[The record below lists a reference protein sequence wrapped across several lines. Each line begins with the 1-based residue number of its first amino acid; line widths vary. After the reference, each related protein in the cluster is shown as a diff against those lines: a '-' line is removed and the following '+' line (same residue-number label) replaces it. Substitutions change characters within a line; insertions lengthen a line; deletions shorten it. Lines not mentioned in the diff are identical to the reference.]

1 MGVVWRAHDELLRR
15 DVAVKEL
22 HVRVGV
28 DGDLRLRQVLR
39 EARAAARLRHP
50 GVVAVHDVVVDG
62 GRPLILMELVE
73 GFSLAERVRQQGPL
87 SERRVAEVGA
97 RVLEALSVAHA
108 QGVVHR
114 DVKPANILLDG
125 ERVVLTDFGI
135 AAVVSETTGSSSSL
149 VGSLDYLAPERVNG
163 EVASPASDVWS
174 VGVTLCAA
182 LRGESPFARGDT
194 QATLAA
200 VLTFEPVAIPQAPR
214 LWRVLELLLRKDPR
228 QRLTAAAASAML
240 AAIANGSAADAPA
253 EPIPEPAFVPEPNGR
268 HVVRQLNRLTGEP
281 VAEPTAAPTAAPMA
295 ASMSAPVVEPETAHV
310 VEPIRDS
317 PTGARARARRMSVP
331 LAALVAVLVLVAA
344 GGIWLIVRPGGD
356 VAGTATGTR
365 PAVSAPAGF
374 TAHSGDGFAIA
385 IPRGWFKDP
394 SEQEIF
400 WVSDPHS
407 PRIVLAH
414 LEWWDDAPPGGAY
427 RELADLERGDFL
439 DVDFITDY
447 KRIKLA
453 KLPAAQGTTRAE
465 LEMVYHV
472 DEDGGYDLHERMHAF
487 VTATGRTYIL
497 TVSSQGD
504 TRAQAERL
512 WRTQQDELTAILGS
526 FRITD

>member
-253 EPIPEPAFVPEPNGR
+253 EPIPEPVPIPA
-268 HVVRQLNRLTGEP
+268 
-281 VAEPTAAPTAAPMA
+281 AEPAGQ
-295 ASMSAPVVEPETAHV
+295 PETV
-310 VEPIRDS
+310 RVGQPLRDS
-317 PTGARARARRMSVP
+317 ATGTRTRLDGMRGR
-331 LAALVAVLVLVAA
+331 LAALVAVLVLVVG
-344 GGIWLIVRPGGD
+344 GGIWLVVRPAGD
-356 VAGTATGTR
+356 VAGTATSAG
-365 PAVSAPAGF
+365 PAVSVPAGF
-374 TAHSGDGFAIA
+374 TAHSGDGFTIA

-394 SEQEIF
+394 SAQDVV

-414 LEWWDDAPPGGAY
+414 LEWFDRVPPGGAIGA
-427 RELADLERGDFL
+427 LADLEQGDFL
-439 DVDFITDY
+439 DADVITDY

-453 KLPAAQGTTRAE
+453 KLPAAPGTSRAK
-465 LEMVYHV
+465 LEVSYHV
-472 DEDGGYDLHERMHAF
+472 DEDGGFDLHERMHAF

-512 WRTQQDELTAILGS
+512 WRTQQDDLTAIVDSL
-526 FRITD
+526 RLTPAPQR

>member
-182 LRGESPFARGDT
+182 LRGESPFARG
-194 QATLAA
+194 
-200 VLTFEPVAIPQAPR
+200 IR
-214 LWRVLELLLRKDPR
+214 RRRWRRC
-228 QRLTAAAASAML
+228 
-240 AAIANGSAADAPA
+240 
-253 EPIPEPAFVPEPNGR
+253 
-268 HVVRQLNRLTGEP
+268 
-281 VAEPTAAPTAAPMA
+281 
-295 ASMSAPVVEPETAHV
+295 
-310 VEPIRDS
+310 
-317 PTGARARARRMSVP
+317 
-331 LAALVAVLVLVAA
+331 
-344 GGIWLIVRPGGD
+344 
-356 VAGTATGTR
+356 
-365 PAVSAPAGF
+365 
-374 TAHSGDGFAIA
+374 
-385 IPRGWFKDP
+385 
-394 SEQEIF
+394 
-400 WVSDPHS
+400 
-407 PRIVLAH
+407 
-414 LEWWDDAPPGGAY
+414 
-427 RELADLERGDFL
+427 
-439 DVDFITDY
+439 
-447 KRIKLA
+447 
-453 KLPAAQGTTRAE
+453 
-465 LEMVYHV
+465 
-472 DEDGGYDLHERMHAF
+472 
-487 VTATGRTYIL
+487 
-497 TVSSQGD
+497 
-504 TRAQAERL
+504 
-512 WRTQQDELTAILGS
+512 
-526 FRITD
+526 